1 MRFGIFVKAAA
12 RPCGLRVPHVIDRGR
27 KAMPDITL
35 VIPMY
40 NVERYI
46 SLCLDSVRAQ
56 TLANIEA
63 ICVDDGSTDG
73 TAQIAEQHAALDSRI
88 RVIRKDNGGVSSA
101 RNAGIRAAA
110 GTFVMFVDSDD
121 CLEPQ
126 ACERVL
132 ELFRSRAADV
142 VVYGTHVVPATAEDD
157 WFRRRLAPRD
167 VYYEAFEPAVLFKEC
182 SHPYP
187 WHAAVRRAFLIENDL
202 LFDETVLYG
211 EDEVF
216 HFEMYPLAR
225 GVLFTSEKL
234 YRYRVFRSQSL
245 MDDRAHAYVKMVREH
260 VYVVDRILRAWRQRG
275 FFGRCDEQ
283 VVKHLLAF
291 VVFDIGNLNQA
302 DRAACYA
309 ELGAALV
316 RNCPEVVAQLRARGG
331 ALGSVV
337 SALAEA
343 GEAAS
348 GEVRAEAEAGA
359 GLPGDFGALFRVRCM
374 LAVWGAGGTVRET
387 VRAVRSRADA
397 LRRRSAAF
405 RRRDAELRVQDDEA
419 LRASLA
425 RLEAENAAAAGARP
439 AGEEGE

>member
-1 MRFGIFVKAAA
+1 
-12 RPCGLRVPHVIDRGR
+12 
-27 KAMPDITL
+27 
-35 VIPMY
+35 
-40 NVERYI
+40 
-46 SLCLDSVRAQ
+46 
-56 TLANIEA
+56 
-63 ICVDDGSTDG
+63 
-73 TAQIAEQHAALDSRI
+73 
-88 RVIRKDNGGVSSA
+88 
-101 RNAGIRAAA
+101 
-110 GTFVMFVDSDD
+110 MFVDSDD

-283 VVKHLLAF
+283 VVKHLLSF
-291 VVFDIGNLNQA
+291 VVFDIGNLDQA

-316 RNCPEVVAQLRARGG
+316 RNCPEVVAQLRACGG

-337 SALAEA
+337 GVLADASVAA
-343 GEAAS
+343 G

-359 GLPGDFGALFRVRCM
+359 GLPGDFGALFRARCM

-387 VRAVRSRADA
+387 VRAVRSRADT

-405 RRRDAELRVQDDEA
+405 RRRDAELRAQDDEA

-425 RLEAENAAAAGARP
+425 RLEAEGAAAAGARP

>member
-1 MRFGIFVKAAA
+1 
-12 RPCGLRVPHVIDRGR
+12 
-27 KAMPDITL
+27 MPDITL

-63 ICVDDGSTDG
+63 ICVDDGSTDE
-73 TAQIAEQHAALDSRI
+73 TARIAEQHAVLDGRI
-88 RVIRKDNGGVSSA
+88 KVIRKENGGVSSA

-132 ELFRSRAADV
+132 ELFRSRTTDV

-316 RNCPEVVAQLRARGG
+316 RNCPEVVAQLRACGG

-337 SALAEA
+337 GMLADASVAA
-343 GEAAS
+343 G

-359 GLPGDFGALFRVRCM
+359 VLPGDFGALFRVRCM

-425 RLEAENAAAAGARP
+425 RLEAESAAAAGARP
-439 AGEEGE
+439 VGEEGE

>member
-12 RPCGLRVPHVIDRGR
+12 RPCGLCVPHVIDRGR
-27 KAMPDITL
+27 KAMLDITL

-291 VVFDIGNLNQA
+291 VVFDIGNLDQA

-316 RNCPEVVAQLRARGG
+316 RNCPEVVAQLRACGG

-337 SALAEA
+337 GMLADA
-343 GEAAS
+343 SVAAD

-425 RLEAENAAAAGARP
+425 RLEAESAAAAGARP

>member
-1 MRFGIFVKAAA
+1 
-12 RPCGLRVPHVIDRGR
+12 
-27 KAMPDITL
+27 
-35 VIPMY
+35 MY

-63 ICVDDGSTDG
+63 ICVDDGSTDE
-73 TAQIAEQHAALDSRI
+73 TARIAEQHAALDSRI
-88 RVIRKDNGGVSSA
+88 KVIRKENGGVSSA

-110 GTFVMFVDSDD
+110 GAFVMFVDSDD
-121 CLEPQ
+121 YLEPQ

-132 ELFRSRAADV
+132 ELFRSRVTDV

-216 HFEMYPLAR
+216 HFEMYPLAC

-234 YRYRVFRSQSL
+234 YRYRAFRSQSL
-245 MDDRAHAYVKMVREH
+245 MDDRAHAYAKMVREH
-260 VYVVDRILRAWRQRG
+260 VYVVDRVLRAWRQRG
-275 FFGRCDEQ
+275 FFGLCDDQ
-283 VVKHLLAF
+283 VVKNLLAF
-291 VVFDIGNLNQA
+291 VVFDIDNLDRA

-337 SALAEA
+337 GAL
-343 GEAAS
+343 
-348 GEVRAEAEAGA
+348 AGA
-359 GLPGDFGALFRVRCM
+359 GAGSPGEFGALFRVRCM
-374 LAVWGAGGTVRET
+374 LAAWGVGGTVRET
-387 VRAVRSRADA
+387 VRAVRSRVDA
-397 LRRRSAAF
+397 LRRRSASF
-405 RRRDAELRVQDDEA
+405 KRRDAELRAQDDEA

-425 RLEAENAAAAGARP
+425 RLEADSAAAAGARP
-439 AGEEGE
+439 TEEEGE

>member
-1 MRFGIFVKAAA
+1 
-12 RPCGLRVPHVIDRGR
+12 
-27 KAMPDITL
+27 
-35 VIPMY
+35 MY

-73 TAQIAEQHAALDSRI
+73 TAQIAEQHAALDGRI

-216 HFEMYPLAR
+216 HFEMYPLAH

-234 YRYRVFRSQSL
+234 YNYRVFRDQSL
-245 MDDRAHAYVKMVREH
+245 MDDRAHAYIKMVREH
-260 VYVVDRILRAWRQRG
+260 VYVVDRILRAWRRRG

-291 VVFDIGNLNQA
+291 VVFDIDNLDQA

-309 ELGAALV
+309 ELGATLV

-331 ALGSVV
+331 ALGAVV
-337 SALAEA
+337 GALAEA

-348 GEVRAEAEAGA
+348 GEARAEAEARA
-359 GLPGDFGALFRVRCM
+359 GSPGDFGAFFRVRCM
-374 LAVWGAGGTVRET
+374 LAVWGVGGTVRET

-405 RRRDAELRVQDDEA
+405 KRRDAELRAQDDGA

-425 RLEAENAAAAGARP
+425 RLEAESAPAAGARP
-439 AGEEGE
+439 TGEEGE